1 MHETFKKVLF
11 ISPAVRGEFT
21 SGRVFNLVT
30 SDAETLQMLCQNIM
44 GLISSPLRI
53 IVAMF
58 MLYLELGVSSIV
70 ALGVLLL
77 LMPTQVIY
85 LDCLQHGVGGQDRLV
100 LGVWLMPYYC
110 PTSRLLLF
118 ELLSSSAVG
127 TYPRVCPC
135 MMVRWCSPTCQ
146 LLYSAREQVSWKEFT
161 LRRRGVRSCQPAS
174 LQLRSMQLL
183 MQAKRHSL
191 ALCRHGSCATRCVCK
206 RRRCCSLMSAA
217 SWRASYSMALMWLS
231 ATPGR

>member
-53 IVAMF
+53 LVAMF

-77 LMPTQVIY
+77 LMPTQVLRLGNPTIFQSDS
-85 LDCLQHGVGGQDRLV
+85 LGPRCAEGIPSCHEALWWCL
-100 LGVWLMPYYC
+100 MC
-110 PTSRLLLF
+110 SCC
-118 ELLSSSAVG
+118 S
-127 TYPRVCPC
+127 CPC
-135 MMVRWCSPTCQ
+135 CT
-146 LLYSAREQVSWKEFT
+146 
-161 LRRRGVRSCQPAS
+161 
-174 LQLRSMQLL
+174 
-183 MQAKRHSL
+183 
-191 ALCRHGSCATRCVCK
+191 
-206 RRRCCSLMSAA
+206 
-217 SWRASYSMALMWLS
+217 
-231 ATPGR
+231 TPL

>member
-53 IVAMF
+53 LVAMF

-77 LMPTQVIY
+77 LMPTQVIH
-85 LDCLQHGVGGQDRLV
+85 LDRLKQDIESA
-100 LGVWLMPYYC
+100 G
-110 PTSRLLLF
+110 
-118 ELLSSSAVG
+118 LS
-127 TYPRVCPC
+127 
-135 MMVRWCSPTCQ
+135 
-146 LLYSAREQVSWKEFT
+146 L
-161 LRRRGVRSCQPAS
+161 SC
-174 LQLRSMQLL
+174 
-183 MQAKRHSL
+183 HE
-191 ALCRHGSCATRCVCK
+191 ALCLRWACS
-206 RRRCCSLMSAA
+206 CCSCPP
-217 SWRASYSMALMWLS
+217 
-231 ATPGR
+231 T